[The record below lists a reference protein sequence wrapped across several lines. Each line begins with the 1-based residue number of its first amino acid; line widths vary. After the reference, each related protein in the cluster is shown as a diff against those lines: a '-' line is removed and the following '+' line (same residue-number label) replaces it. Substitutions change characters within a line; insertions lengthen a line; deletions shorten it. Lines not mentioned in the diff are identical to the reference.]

1 MLVFYQNKPFTACFL
16 EKNPEPRENSGQRC
30 AQSAM
35 ESFQRAGPLN
45 PQAPGRRKENEASG
59 RNNR

>member
-1 MLVFYQNKPFTACFL
+1 
-16 EKNPEPRENSGQRC
+16 
-30 AQSAM
+30 M